1 MYVNS
6 DFVNIGAFIVY
17 FDQGNNIYRI
27 HKDLPIA
34 ILPALLK
41 ITLNKFLVMNYR
53 IDSLYASGRRRTP
66 HSDALCP

>member
-27 HKDLPIA
+27 HKALATA
-34 ILPALLK
+34 ILPFQDN
-41 ITLNKFLVMNYR
+41 IE
-53 IDSLYASGRRRTP
+53 
-66 HSDALCP
+66 